1 MIALIRSYGRI
12 KYMSRFYLGVLYGVS
27 AYVVWGFLPLYWKLV
42 EEAGAYEILAHRGIW
57 SLLICVSLLALRKQ
71 LKSAYEMVR
80 SSRTFSL
87 LFLASGLLTIN
98 WGVYIWSV
106 TVNRVVE
113 AALGYYITPLINVT
127 FGVLL
132 LREKLRPAQWIAVA
146 LAAAGVVILTLGYGS
161 LPWIALVLAIS
172 WGSYSLI
179 KKSLNLGAL
188 ETLSLETL
196 FAFLPN
202 LVFLLIIQGNGS
214 AEFGSTWTI
223 SILLFGAGAATVIPL
238 LLFNGSTTRLPLST
252 VGLLQYITPTIMF
265 FIGIYINNEDISMT
279 KVIGFAFIWLA
290 LAVLSRDLYRSSRP
304 LDDGIAKAL

>member
-1 MIALIRSYGRI
+1 MTKFNKGLL
-12 KYMSRFYLGVLYGVS
+12 FGVS
-27 AYVVWGFLPLYWKLV
+27 AYIIWGLLPLYWKLV

-57 SLLICVSLLALRKQ
+57 SLLICLSLLALRKQ

-80 SSRTFSL
+80 SSRTLSL

-202 LVFLLIIQGNGS
+202 LVFLFIIQGNGS
-214 AEFGSTWTI
+214 AEFGSTWRI
-223 SILLFGAGAATVIPL
+223 SLLLFGAGAATVIPL

-265 FIGIYINNEDISMT
+265 FIGIYINNEDISTT

>member
-1 MIALIRSYGRI
+1 MTKFNKGLLFGI
-12 KYMSRFYLGVLYGVS
+12 S
-27 AYVVWGFLPLYWKLV
+27 AYIIWGLLPLYWKLV

-57 SLLICVSLLALRKQ
+57 SLLICISLLALRKQ
-71 LKSAYEMVR
+71 LKSAYVMVR
-80 SSRTFSL
+80 SSRTLSL

-202 LVFLLIIQGNGS
+202 LVFLFIIQGKGS

-223 SILLFGAGAATVIPL
+223 SLLLFGAGAATVIPL

-265 FIGIYINNEDISMT
+265 FIGIFINDEDISMT
-279 KVIGFAFIWLA
+279 KVLGFAFIWLA

>member
-1 MIALIRSYGRI
+1 MT
-12 KYMSRFYLGVLYGVS
+12 RFNKGLLFGIS
-27 AYVVWGFLPLYWKLV
+27 AYIIWGLLPLYWQLV

-57 SLLICVSLLALRKQ
+57 SLLICISLLALRKQ

-80 SSRTFSL
+80 SSRTLSL

-132 LREKLRPAQWIAVA
+132 LREKLRPSQWIAVA

-202 LVFLLIIQGNGS
+202 LVFLFIIQGNGS

-223 SILLFGAGAATVIPL
+223 SLLLFGAGAATVIPL

-265 FIGIYINNEDISMT
+265 FIGIFINNEDISKT

>member
-1 MIALIRSYGRI
+1 MTKVNKGLL
-12 KYMSRFYLGVLYGVS
+12 FGVS
-27 AYVVWGFLPLYWKLV
+27 AYIIWGLLPLYWKLV

-252 VGLLQYITPTIMF
+252 VGFLQYITPTIMF
-265 FIGIYINNEDISMT
+265 FIGIYINNEDISTT
-279 KVIGFAFIWLA
+279 KVLGFAFIWLA

>member
-1 MIALIRSYGRI
+1 MTKFNKGLLFGI
-12 KYMSRFYLGVLYGVS
+12 S
-27 AYVVWGFLPLYWKLV
+27 AYIIWGLLPLYWQLV
-42 EEAGAYEILAHRGIW
+42 EKAGAYEILAHRGIW
-57 SLLICVSLLALRKQ
+57 SLLICISLLALRKQ
-71 LKSAYEMVR
+71 LKSAYVMVR
-80 SSRTFSL
+80 SSRTLSL

-223 SILLFGAGAATVIPL
+223 SLLLFGAGAATVIPL

-265 FIGIYINNEDISMT
+265 FIGIFINNEDISMT

>member
-1 MIALIRSYGRI
+1 MT
-12 KYMSRFYLGVLYGVS
+12 RFNKGLLFGIS
-27 AYVVWGFLPLYWKLV
+27 AYIIWGLLPLYWKLV

-57 SLLICVSLLALRKQ
+57 SLLICISLLALRKQ
-71 LKSAYEMVR
+71 LKSAYVMVR
-80 SSRTFSL
+80 SSRTLSL

-132 LREKLRPAQWIAVA
+132 LREKLRPPQWIAVA

-202 LVFLLIIQGNGS
+202 LVFLFIIQGNGS

-223 SILLFGAGAATVIPL
+223 SLLLFGAGAATVIPL

-265 FIGIYINNEDISMT
+265 FIGIFINNEDISKT

>member
-1 MIALIRSYGRI
+1 MTKFNKGLLFGI
-12 KYMSRFYLGVLYGVS
+12 S
-27 AYVVWGFLPLYWKLV
+27 AYLIWGLLPLYWQLV
-42 EEAGAYEILAHRGIW
+42 QEAGAYEILAHRGIW
-57 SLLICVSLLALRKQ
+57 SLLLCVVLLALLKQ
-71 LKSAYEMVR
+71 IKSAYVMVR
-80 SSRTFSL
+80 SSRTLSL

-127 FGVLL
+127 FGVML
-132 LREKLRPAQWIAVA
+132 LREKLRPLQWTAVGF
-146 LAAAGVVILTLGYGS
+146 AAVGVAILTVGYGA
-161 LPWIALVLAIS
+161 LPWIALVLSIS

-188 ETLSLETL
+188 ETLSVETF

-202 LVFLLIIQGNGS
+202 LIYLFIIERNGS
-214 AEFGSTWTI
+214 AAFGDGLMM
-223 SILLFGAGAATVIPL
+223 SILLFGAGAATVVPL

-265 FIGIYINNEDISMT
+265 FIGIFINNEDIST
-279 KVIGFAFIWLA
+279 IKIAGFAFIWIA
-290 LAVLSRDLYRSSRP
+290 LAFLSRDLYQSSR
-304 LDDGIAKAL
+304 AVNNSNA

>member
-1 MIALIRSYGRI
+1 MTKFNKGLLFGI
-12 KYMSRFYLGVLYGVS
+12 S
-27 AYVVWGFLPLYWKLV
+27 AYIIWGLLPLYWQLV

-57 SLLICVSLLALRKQ
+57 SLLICISLLALRKQ
-71 LKSAYEMVR
+71 LKSAYVMVR
-80 SSRTFSL
+80 SSRTLSL

-202 LVFLLIIQGNGS
+202 LVFLFIIQGNGS

-223 SILLFGAGAATVIPL
+223 SLLLFGAGAATVVPL

-265 FIGIYINNEDISMT
+265 IIGIFINNEDISMT

>member
-1 MIALIRSYGRI
+1 MTKVNKGLL
-12 KYMSRFYLGVLYGVS
+12 FGVS
-27 AYVVWGFLPLYWKLV
+27 AYLIWGLLPLYWKLV

-106 TVNRVVE
+106 TVNRVIE

-265 FIGIYINNEDISMT
+265 FIGIFINDEDISMT

-290 LAVLSRDLYRSSRP
+290 LAVLSRDIYRSSRP

>member
-1 MIALIRSYGRI
+1 MTKVNKGLL
-12 KYMSRFYLGVLYGVS
+12 FGVS
-27 AYVVWGFLPLYWKLV
+27 AYIIWGLLPLYWKLV

-202 LVFLLIIQGNGS
+202 LVFLFIIQGNGS

-265 FIGIYINNEDISMT
+265 VIGIYVNNEDISTT
-279 KVIGFAFIWLA
+279 KVLGFAFIWLA

>member
-1 MIALIRSYGRI
+1 MTKVNKGLL
-12 KYMSRFYLGVLYGVS
+12 FGVS
-27 AYVVWGFLPLYWKLV
+27 AYIIWGLLPLYWKLV

-202 LVFLLIIQGNGS
+202 LVFILIIQGNGS

-265 FIGIYINNEDISMT
+265 FIGIYINNEDISTT

>member
-1 MIALIRSYGRI
+1 MTKFNKGLL
-12 KYMSRFYLGVLYGVS
+12 FGVS
-27 AYVVWGFLPLYWKLV
+27 AYLLWGLLPLYWKLV

-57 SLLICVSLLALRKQ
+57 SLLLCVLLLALRKQ
-71 LKSAYEMVR
+71 IKSAFVMVR
-80 SSRTFSL
+80 GSRTLSL

-132 LREKLRPAQWIAVA
+132 LREKLRPFQWAAVG
-146 LAAAGVVILTLGYGS
+146 LASVGVAILTVGYGA

-172 WGSYSLI
+172 WGGYSVT

-188 ETLSLETL
+188 ETLSVETL
-196 FAFLPN
+196 FAFFPN
-202 LVFLLIIQGNGS
+202 LIYLFIIESNGS
-214 AEFGSTWTI
+214 AEFGDSWMM
-223 SILLFGAGAATVIPL
+223 SILLFGAGAATVVPL

-265 FIGIYINNEDISMT
+265 FIGIFINNEDISTT
-279 KVIGFAFIWLA
+279 KIAGFFFIWIA
-290 LAVLSRDLYRSSRP
+290 LAVLSRDLYRSSRA
-304 LDDGIAKAL
+304 INNSNA

>member
-1 MIALIRSYGRI
+1 MTKFNKGLL
-12 KYMSRFYLGVLYGVS
+12 FGVS
-27 AYVVWGFLPLYWKLV
+27 AYIIWGLLPLYWKLV

-202 LVFLLIIQGNGS
+202 LVFILIIQGNGS

-265 FIGIYINNEDISMT
+265 FIGIYINNEDISTT
-279 KVIGFAFIWLA
+279 KVLGFAFIWLA

>member
-1 MIALIRSYGRI
+1 MTKVNKGLL
-12 KYMSRFYLGVLYGVS
+12 FGVS
-27 AYVVWGFLPLYWKLV
+27 AYIIWGLLPLYWKLV

-57 SLLICVSLLALRKQ
+57 SLLICLSLLALRKQ

-80 SSRTFSL
+80 SSRTLSL

-202 LVFLLIIQGNGS
+202 LVFLFIIQGNGS

-223 SILLFGAGAATVIPL
+223 SLLLFGAGAATVVPL
-238 LLFNGSTTRLPLST
+238 LLFNGSTIRLPLST

-265 FIGIYINNEDISMT
+265 FIGIFINNEDISMT

>member
-1 MIALIRSYGRI
+1 MTKVNKGLL
-12 KYMSRFYLGVLYGVS
+12 FGVS
-27 AYVVWGFLPLYWKLV
+27 AYIIWGLLPLYWKLV

-80 SSRTFSL
+80 SSRTLSL

-106 TVNRVVE
+106 TVNRVIE

-202 LVFLLIIQGNGS
+202 LVFLFIIQGNGS
-214 AEFGSTWTI
+214 AEFGSTWSI
-223 SILLFGAGAATVIPL
+223 SLLLFGAGAATVIPL

-252 VGLLQYITPTIMF
+252 VGLLQYVTPTIMF
-265 FIGIYINNEDISMT
+265 FIGIYINNEDISTT

>member
-1 MIALIRSYGRI
+1 MTKFNKGLL
-12 KYMSRFYLGVLYGVS
+12 FGVS
-27 AYVVWGFLPLYWKLV
+27 AYIIWGLLPLYWKLV

-80 SSRTFSL
+80 SSRTLSL

-265 FIGIYINNEDISMT
+265 FIGIYINNEDISTT
-279 KVIGFAFIWLA
+279 KVLGFAFIWLA

>member
-1 MIALIRSYGRI
+1 MTKVNKGLL
-12 KYMSRFYLGVLYGVS
+12 FGVS
-27 AYVVWGFLPLYWKLV
+27 AYIIWGLLPLYWKLV

-202 LVFLLIIQGNGS
+202 LVFLFIIQGNGS
-214 AEFGSTWTI
+214 AEFGSTWRI
-223 SILLFGAGAATVIPL
+223 SLLLFGAGAATVIPL

-265 FIGIYINNEDISMT
+265 FIGIFINDEDISTT
-279 KVIGFAFIWLA
+279 KVLGFAFIWLA

>member
-1 MIALIRSYGRI
+1 MTKFNKGLLFGI
-12 KYMSRFYLGVLYGVS
+12 S
-27 AYVVWGFLPLYWKLV
+27 AYLIWGLLPLYWQLV

-57 SLLICVSLLALRKQ
+57 SLLLCVVLLALRKQ
-71 LKSAYEMVR
+71 IKSAYVMVR
-80 SSRTFSL
+80 SSRTLSL

-132 LREKLRPAQWIAVA
+132 LREKLRPLQWTAVGF
-146 LAAAGVVILTLGYGS
+146 AAVGVAILTVGYGA
-161 LPWIALVLAIS
+161 LPWIALVLSIS

-188 ETLSLETL
+188 ETLSVETF

-202 LVFLLIIQGNGS
+202 LIYLFIIERNGS
-214 AEFGSTWTI
+214 AAFGDGLMM
-223 SILLFGAGAATVIPL
+223 SILLFGAGAATVVPL

-265 FIGIYINNEDISMT
+265 FIGIFINNEDIST
-279 KVIGFAFIWLA
+279 LKIAGFAFIWIA
-290 LAVLSRDLYRSSRP
+290 LAFLSRDLYRSSRTVNNSN
-304 LDDGIAKAL
+304 A

>member
-1 MIALIRSYGRI
+1 MTKVNKGLL
-12 KYMSRFYLGVLYGVS
+12 FGVS
-27 AYVVWGFLPLYWKLV
+27 AYLIWGLLPLYWKLV

-106 TVNRVVE
+106 TVNRVIE

-188 ETLSLETL
+188 ETLTLETL

-265 FIGIYINNEDISMT
+265 FIGIFINDEDISMT

>member
-1 MIALIRSYGRI
+1 GL
-12 KYMSRFYLGVLYGVS
+12 
-27 AYVVWGFLPLYWKLV
+27 LPLYWKLV

-57 SLLICVSLLALRKQ
+57 SLLICLSLLALRKQ
-71 LKSAYEMVR
+71 LKSAYKMVR
-80 SSRTFSL
+80 SSRTLSL

-202 LVFLLIIQGNGS
+202 LVFLFIIQGNGS
-214 AEFGSTWTI
+214 AEFGSTWSI

-265 FIGIYINNEDISMT
+265 FIGIYINNEDISTT

>member
-1 MIALIRSYGRI
+1 MTKVNKGLL
-12 KYMSRFYLGVLYGVS
+12 FGVS
-27 AYVVWGFLPLYWKLV
+27 AYIIWGLLPLYWKLV

-188 ETLSLETL
+188 KTLSLETL

-265 FIGIYINNEDISMT
+265 FIGIYINNEDISTT
-279 KVIGFAFIWLA
+279 KVLGFAFIWLA

>member
-1 MIALIRSYGRI
+1 MTKFNKGLLFGI
-12 KYMSRFYLGVLYGVS
+12 S
-27 AYVVWGFLPLYWKLV
+27 AYIIWGLLPLYWKLV

-57 SLLICVSLLALRKQ
+57 SLLICISLLALRKQ
-71 LKSAYEMVR
+71 LKSAYVMVR
-80 SSRTFSL
+80 SSRTLSL

-98 WGVYIWSV
+98 WGFYIWSV

-202 LVFLLIIQGNGS
+202 LVFLFIIQGNGS

-223 SILLFGAGAATVIPL
+223 SLLLFGAGAATVIPL

-265 FIGIYINNEDISMT
+265 FIGIFINNEDISMT

>member
-1 MIALIRSYGRI
+1 MTKFNKGLLFGI
-12 KYMSRFYLGVLYGVS
+12 S
-27 AYVVWGFLPLYWKLV
+27 AYIIWGLLPLYWKLV

-57 SLLICVSLLALRKQ
+57 SLLICISLLALRKQ
-71 LKSAYEMVR
+71 LRSAYVMVR
-80 SSRTFSL
+80 SSRTLSL

-132 LREKLRPAQWIAVA
+132 LREKLRTAQWIAVA
-146 LAAAGVVILTLGYGS
+146 LAAVGVVILTLGYGS

-202 LVFLLIIQGNGS
+202 LVFLLIIESNGS

-223 SILLFGAGAATVIPL
+223 SLLLFGAGAATVIPL

-265 FIGIYINNEDISMT
+265 FIGIFINNEDISMT

>member
-1 MIALIRSYGRI
+1 MTKVNKGLL
-12 KYMSRFYLGVLYGVS
+12 FGVS
-27 AYVVWGFLPLYWKLV
+27 AYIIWGLLPLYWKLV

-57 SLLICVSLLALRKQ
+57 SLLICLSLLTLRKQ

-161 LPWIALVLAIS
+161 LPWIAMVLAIS

-202 LVFLLIIQGNGS
+202 LVFLFIIQGNGS
-214 AEFGSTWTI
+214 AEFGSTWSI
-223 SILLFGAGAATVIPL
+223 SMLLFGAGAATVIPL

-265 FIGIYINNEDISMT
+265 VIGIYVNNEDISTT
-279 KVIGFAFIWLA
+279 KVLGFAFIWLA

>member
-1 MIALIRSYGRI
+1 MTKFNKGLLFGI
-12 KYMSRFYLGVLYGVS
+12 S
-27 AYVVWGFLPLYWKLV
+27 AYTIWGLLPLYWQLV

-57 SLLICVSLLALRKQ
+57 SLLICVSFLALRKQ
-71 LKSAYEMVR
+71 LKIAYVMVR
-80 SSRTFSL
+80 SSRTLSL

-146 LAAAGVVILTLGYGS
+146 LAAVGVVILTLGYGS

-202 LVFLLIIQGNGS
+202 LVFLFIIQGNGS

-223 SILLFGAGAATVIPL
+223 SLLLFGAGAATVIPL

-265 FIGIYINNEDISMT
+265 FVGIFINNEDISMT

>member
-1 MIALIRSYGRI
+1 L
-12 KYMSRFYLGVLYGVS
+12 
-27 AYVVWGFLPLYWKLV
+27 LPLYWKLV
-42 EEAGAYEILAHRGIW
+42 EQAGAYEILAHRGIW
-57 SLLICVSLLALRKQ
+57 SLLLCVFLLAVRKQ
-71 LKSAYEMVR
+71 IKSAFIMVR
-80 SSRTFSL
+80 ASRTLSL

-132 LREKLRPAQWIAVA
+132 LREKLRPLQWAAVGIASI
-146 LAAAGVVILTLGYGS
+146 GVLILTVGYGA
-161 LPWIALVLAIS
+161 LPWIALVLSIS

-188 ETLSLETL
+188 ETLSVETL

-202 LVFLLIIQGNGS
+202 LFFLFLIELNGT
-214 AEFGSTWTI
+214 AEFGKEWS
-223 SILLFGAGAATVIPL
+223 SSLLLFGAGAATVVPL

-252 VGLLQYITPTIMF
+252 IGMLQYITPTIMF
-265 FIGIYINNEDISMT
+265 FIGLVINGEDISST
-279 KVIGFAFIWLA
+279 KIAGFVFIWLA
-290 LAVLSRDLYRSSRP
+290 LVVLSRDLYRSSRA
-304 LDDGIAKAL
+304 INNSQA

>member
-1 MIALIRSYGRI
+1 MTKFNKGLL
-12 KYMSRFYLGVLYGVS
+12 FGVS
-27 AYVVWGFLPLYWKLV
+27 AYIIWGLLPLYWKLV

-57 SLLICVSLLALRKQ
+57 SLLICLSLLALRKQ

-80 SSRTFSL
+80 SSRTLSL

-132 LREKLRPAQWIAVA
+132 HREKLRPAQWIAVA

-172 WGSYSLI
+172 WGSYGLI

-202 LVFLLIIQGNGS
+202 LVFLLIIESNGS

-223 SILLFGAGAATVIPL
+223 SLLLFGAGAATVIPL

-265 FIGIYINNEDISMT
+265 FIGIFINNEDISMT

>member
-1 MIALIRSYGRI
+1 MTKVNKGLL
-12 KYMSRFYLGVLYGVS
+12 FGVS
-27 AYVVWGFLPLYWKLV
+27 AYIIWGLLPLYWKLV

-71 LKSAYEMVR
+71 LKSAYEMVH

-202 LVFLLIIQGNGS
+202 LVFLFIIQGNGS
-214 AEFGSTWTI
+214 AEFGSTWSI
-223 SILLFGAGAATVIPL
+223 SLLLFGAGAATVIPL

-265 FIGIYINNEDISMT
+265 VIGIYVNNEDISTT
-279 KVIGFAFIWLA
+279 KVLGFAFIWLA